1 MDHKLPRVVFSLGLS
16 GLLPQLLAG
25 AVSLH
30 PPHAAFG
37 QFAAFLYGALI
48 LSFLGGLWWG
58 VAATNPTASRWLYG
72 VAVLPSLIAFA
83 AGLLWI
89 IRTGSPEQSLLI
101 VGFGLLFAP
110 LVDWQLDQ
118 RGMVPKGW
126 LAMRIILSTGL
137 GVITLLLAVKA

>member
-1 MDHKLPRVVFSLGLS
+1 MDHRLPRVAFLLGLS
-16 GLLPQLLAG
+16 GLLPQLLAA

-58 VAATNPTASRWLYG
+58 VAATNPNASRWLYG
-72 VAVLPSLIAFA
+72 VAVLPSLVAFA

-89 IRTGSPEQSLLI
+89 ARTGSPGQSLLI
-101 VGFGLLFAP
+101 VGLALLAAP
-110 LVDWQLDQ
+110 FVDWQLDR

-126 LAMRIILSTGL
+126 LSIRVILSTGL
-137 GVITLLLAVKA
+137 GVLTLILAVKA

>member
-1 MDHKLPRVVFSLGLS
+1 MDHKLPRVAFLLGLS
-16 GLLPQLLAG
+16 GLLPQLLAA

-58 VAATNPTASRWLYG
+58 IAAANPNASRWLYG

-89 IRTGSPEQSLLI
+89 ARTGSPGQSLLA
-101 VGFGLLFAP
+101 VGLALFAAP
-110 LVDWQLDQ
+110 FVDWQLD
-118 RGMVPKGW
+118 RRAMVPKGW
-126 LAMRIILSTGL
+126 LSMRVILSTGL
-137 GVITLLLAVKA
+137 GVLTLLIAAKA

>member
-1 MDHKLPRVVFSLGLS
+1 MDHKLPRVAFLLGLS

-58 VAATNPTASRWLYG
+58 VAATNPNASRWLYSA
-72 VAVLPSLIAFA
+72 AVLPSLIAFA

-89 IRTGSPEQSLLI
+89 IRSGSPGQSLLI
-101 VGFGLLFAP
+101 IGFGLLFAP
-110 LVDWQLDQ
+110 LVDWQLD
-118 RGMVPKGW
+118 RRRMVPKGW

>member
-1 MDHKLPRVVFSLGLS
+1 
-16 GLLPQLLAG
+16 LPQLLAA

-58 VAATNPTASRWLYG
+58 VAATNPNASRWLYG
-72 VAVLPSLIAFA
+72 VAVLPSLVAFA

-89 IRTGSPEQSLLI
+89 ARTGSPGQSLLI
-101 VGFGLLFAP
+101 VGLALLAAP
-110 LVDWQLDQ
+110 FVDWQLDR

-126 LAMRIILSTGL
+126 LSIRVILSTGL
-137 GVITLLLAVKA
+137 GVLTLILAVKA

>member
-1 MDHKLPRVVFSLGLS
+1 MDYKLPRIAFLLGLS
-16 GLLPQLLAG
+16 GFLPQLLAA

-30 PPHAAFG
+30 PPHTAFG

-58 VAATNPTASRWLYG
+58 VAAANPNASRWIYG
-72 VAVLPSLIAFA
+72 VAVLPSLVAFA

-89 IRTGSPEQSLLI
+89 IHTGSPGQSLLI
-101 VGFGLLFAP
+101 VGLALLAAP
-110 LVDWQLDQ
+110 FVDWQLDR

-126 LAMRIILSTGL
+126 LAMRVILSTGL
-137 GVITLLLAVKA
+137 GVLTLLLAMKA